1 MKKNILLL
9 LTLVS
14 ILSGF
19 SQTKIVAPRLYSET
33 LLNQKRD
40 SLLLLYGNNKTFLS
54 SYEVASLI
62 ALRHYPQL
70 VNTKIIF
77 KEKSINSTM
86 QARPKGLNILRR
98 KGKRKYVVYINTIN
112 PKVPLDSISFNAKV
126 GVLGHELAHIV
137 DYESRSVLSILG
149 IALRYGSKKY
159 RAKFERA
166 TDQMTINHGLLW
178 QSYDFSAYVF
188 KYNQGNTKYLEY
200 KKKVY
205 MTPEEHL
212 LQADSTMR

>member
-1 MKKNILLL
+1 MKYLGLLVVCILGHLQVL
-9 LTLVS
+9 A
-14 ILSGF
+14 
-19 SQTKIVAPRLYSET
+19 QQKIVAPRLYSEI
-33 LLNQKRD
+33 LLAPKVD
-40 SLLLLYGNNKTFLS
+40 SLNSLYGTSKTFVS
-54 SYEVASLI
+54 SYQLASLI
-62 ALRHYPQL
+62 ALRHYPEL
-70 VNTKIIF
+70 LHTTIEF

-149 IALRYGSKKY
+149 IALRYASKKY

-166 TDQMTINHGLLW
+166 TDQMTIDHGLLW
-178 QSYDFSAYVF
+178 QNYDFSAYVF
-188 KYNQGNTKYLEY
+188 KYNQNNQKYLEY

-205 MTPEEHL
+205 MTPDEFL
-212 LQADSTMR
+212 LQADSIPH

>member
-1 MKKNILLL
+1 MTKYIV
-9 LTLVS
+9 TLWLINAMTVA
-14 ILSGF
+14 L
-19 SQTKIVAPRLYSET
+19 SQTKIIAPRLYSET
-33 LLNQKRD
+33 LLAPKTD
-40 SLLLLYGNNKTFLS
+40 SLLQLYGNNKTFVP
-54 SYEVASLI
+54 SYQLASLI
-62 ALRHYPQL
+62 TLRHYPQL
-70 VNTKIIF
+70 VNTKIVF

-126 GVLGHELAHIV
+126 GVLGHELAHVV
-137 DYESRSVLSILG
+137 DYESRSVLNILG
-149 IALRYGSKKY
+149 IALRYGNKKY

-188 KYNQGNTKYLEY
+188 KYNQENKKYLEY

-212 LQADSTMR
+212 LQVDSTSN